1 MMVMVIFIPDN
12 FYLKFYLKSK
22 MHTEKHLINTKSIY
36 TDFSSLIIAR
46 KPFVIFRRSEKIT
59 YFILNKII
67 QSLII

>member
-1 MMVMVIFIPDN
+1 
-12 FYLKFYLKSK
+12 
-22 MHTEKHLINTKSIY
+22 MHTEKHLISTKSIH

-46 KPFVIFRRSEKIT
+46 KPFVIYWRSEKKII